1 MVLGILLGL
10 LSGLG
15 VGGGSLLMLWLTY
28 RGFPPDTARKI
39 CLLFFF
45 PAAILGCRKE
55 AAPRSLVIPAAL
67 AGCAGAVLG
76 SVLTGMADPGLFRKG
91 LGVLLILA
99 ALGEIRKKE
108 S

>member
-15 VGGGSLLMLWLTY
+15 VGGGSLLMLWLAHK
-28 RGFPPDTARKI
+28 GIPADTARKI

-45 PAAILGCRKE
+45 PAAILGCRKA
-55 AAPRSLVIPAAL
+55 AAPWSVVIPAAL
-67 AGCAGAVLG
+67 SGCVGAILG
-76 SVLTGMADPGLFRKG
+76 SVLAGMADPGLYRKG

-99 ALGEIRKKE
+99 GLGEIRKK
-108 S
+108 